1 MSDALL
7 VAIISFMGTAIG
19 TLCGMVANNKM
30 VMYRIEE
37 LEKTFKEVRI
47 VERLSNLEHSDD
59 LTNNRIS
66 KLEKETSR
74 IVSDIKELKN
84 GI

>member
-7 VAIISFMGTAIG
+7 VAIISFIGTALG

-37 LEKTFKEVRI
+37 LEKMFKEVRI

>member
-7 VAIISFMGTAIG
+7 VAIISFIGTALG